1 MSVKQYS
8 SGSLNLIAGRC
19 PMDNALSTTST
30 NGVQNKVVTAAINE
44 INDNLSVSVHS
55 GIIEIPQIDSVTC
68 SVNIN
73 LTDYYGIDD
82 ATAQNTFIF
91 VQTIGDYNNIAYQWV
106 SDVQVLNAT
115 TAQVLLRATSGATI
129 PSGAN
134 MYAYISVHHVR

>member
-1 MSVKQYS
+1 M
-8 SGSLNLIAGRC
+8 
-19 PMDNALSTTST
+19 
-30 NGVQNKVVTAAINE
+30 
-44 INDNLSVSVHS
+44 SVHS
-55 GIIEIPQIDSVTC
+55 GIIAIPQIDSVTC

-73 LTDYYGIDD
+73 LTDYGINN

-106 SDVQVLNAT
+106 SDVQVLNVT

-129 PSGAN
+129 PSSAN